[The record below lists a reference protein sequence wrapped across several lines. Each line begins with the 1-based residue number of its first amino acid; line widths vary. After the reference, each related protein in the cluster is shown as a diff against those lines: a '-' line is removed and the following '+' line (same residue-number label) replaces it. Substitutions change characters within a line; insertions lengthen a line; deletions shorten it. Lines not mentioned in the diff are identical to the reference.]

1 MRLIT
6 PKPRRE
12 VGIVDWG
19 QCISTGTFGDDDDM
33 MIMMMMMT
41 NMMMRSIMLFGHFC
55 AILYG
60 HC

>member
-1 MRLIT
+1 MRLMT

-19 QCISTGTFGDDDDM
+19 QCISTGTFGDDDNDDDGM
-33 MIMMMMMT
+33 MIV
-41 NMMMRSIMLFGHFC
+41 MMRSIMLFGHFC
-55 AILYG
+55 AISYG